1 MSASAS
7 HGARPAQTM
16 SPTAVPP
23 TAVPPT
29 AVAGVPGLGAP
40 PFTFGYG
47 TNGFTDHPLDVVLD
61 VLAHEGY
68 GAVALTLGHPHLDPF
83 APDADAR
90 VARLRE
96 RLDDLGMRVVVETGT
111 RFLLDPFRKHHPT
124 FLDPDEDA
132 ADLRVRFLCRAVE
145 VAAGLRAE
153 CVSFFSG
160 VLPHGTTP
168 EQGWERL
175 LARAPRVVAHAR
187 EHGVRLALE
196 PEPGMLVET
205 VADALRLR
213 EAVGAPAELG
223 LTVDLGHCVVVE
235 PEGVRGAL
243 LAAAPH
249 LVNVQ
254 VDDMRGAAHEH
265 LPFGDGE
272 LDLALAL
279 GTLGELG
286 YTGVAA
292 VELPR
297 HSYDAP
303 GLARRSMAAMTDAW
317 AAWQEAQP
325 VVGPVGAAA
334 PKPVLSARPPGP
346 LAPTAASTPQEA
358 VR

>member
-1 MSASAS
+1 
-7 HGARPAQTM
+7 M
-16 SPTAVPP
+16 SPSTSHSTSPD
-23 TAVPPT
+23 
-29 AVAGVPGLGAP
+29 AP

-47 TNGFTDHPLDVVLD
+47 TNGFTDHPLDVALD

-83 APDADAR
+83 ADDADMQ
-90 VARLRE
+90 VTRLRE

-124 FLDPDEDA
+124 FLDPDEDL
-132 ADLRVRFLCRAVE
+132 ADLRVRFLRRAVE
-145 VAAGLRAE
+145 VAAGLHAE

-160 VLPHGTTP
+160 VLPAGTTA

-175 LARAPRVVAHAR
+175 LARVPRVVAHAR
-187 EHGVRLALE
+187 DHGVRLALE

-213 EAVGAPAELG
+213 ADAGSPHELG

-235 PEGVRGAL
+235 PDGVRGAL

-249 LVNVQ
+249 LLNVQ
-254 VDDMRGAAHEH
+254 VDDMRHTAHEH
-265 LPFGDGE
+265 LPFGEGE

-279 GTLGELG
+279 GTLGEIG

-303 GLARRSMAAMTDAW
+303 GLAHRSMAAMTGAW
-317 AAWQEAQP
+317 ATWHQTTS
-325 VVGPVGAAA
+325 G
-334 PKPVLSARPPGP
+334 S
-346 LAPTAASTPQEA
+346 ASTPQEA
-358 VR
+358 LR

>member
-1 MSASAS
+1 MSETSAPS
-7 HGARPAQTM
+7 RPVT
-16 SPTAVPP
+16 PVPRM
-23 TAVPPT
+23 
-29 AVAGVPGLGAP
+29 
-40 PFTFGYG
+40 PFALGYG
-47 TNGFTDHPLDVVLD
+47 TNGFTDHPLDVTLD

-83 APDADAR
+83 ADDADVQ
-90 VARLRE
+90 VARLRG
-96 RLDDLGMRVVVETGT
+96 RLEDLGMRVVVETGT

-124 FLDPDEDA
+124 FLDPDADL

-160 VLPHGTTP
+160 VLPVGTTA

-175 LARAPRVVAHAR
+175 LARVPRVVAHAR
-187 EHGVRLALE
+187 DHGVRLALE

-213 EAVGAPAELG
+213 KDVGAPDELG
-223 LTVDLGHCVVVE
+223 VTVDLGHCVVVE
-235 PEGVRGAL
+235 PDGVRGAL

-249 LVNVQ
+249 LLNVQ
-254 VDDMRGAAHEH
+254 VDDMRPTAHEH

-279 GTLGELG
+279 GTLGEIG

-303 GLARRSMAAMTDAW
+303 RLAHRSMTAMTDAW
-317 AAWQEAQP
+317 AAWHQT
-325 VVGPVGAAA
+325 
-334 PKPVLSARPPGP
+334 
-346 LAPTAASTPQEA
+346 TAGSASTPQEA
-358 VR
+358 LR

>member
-1 MSASAS
+1 
-7 HGARPAQTM
+7 M
-16 SPTAVPP
+16 SPSTSHSTNRSTSA
-23 TAVPPT
+23 
-29 AVAGVPGLGAP
+29 GAP
-40 PFTFGYG
+40 PFTLGYG
-47 TNGFTDHPLDVVLD
+47 TNGFTDHPLDVTLD

-83 APDADAR
+83 ADDADAQ

-124 FLDPDEDA
+124 FLDPDEDL
-132 ADLRVRFLCRAVE
+132 ADVRVRFLCRAVE

-160 VLPHGTTP
+160 VLPAGTTA
-168 EQGWERL
+168 EAGWERL
-175 LARAPRVVAHAR
+175 LARVPRVVAHAR
-187 EHGVRLALE
+187 EHGVRIALE

-205 VADALRLR
+205 VGDALRLR
-213 EAVGAPAELG
+213 EDVGSPAELG

-235 PEGVRGAL
+235 PDGVRGAL

-249 LVNVQ
+249 LLNVQ
-254 VDDMRGAAHEH
+254 VDDMRHTAHEH

-272 LDLALAL
+272 LDLSLAL
-279 GTLGELG
+279 GTLGEIG

-303 GLARRSMAAMTDAW
+303 GLAHRSMTAMTEAW
-317 AAWQEAQP
+317 AAW
-325 VVGPVGAAA
+325 
-334 PKPVLSARPPGP
+334 SATDQTS
-346 LAPTAASTPQEA
+346 PTTTASAPQEA
-358 VR
+358 LR